1 MNQTNPAKPA
11 KPSFTG
17 YEVFVIAILAFL
29 QFTVILDFMVM
40 SPLGNIIRPVLNID
54 TAQFGLA
61 VSAYAVSAGVSGLLA
76 AGFADKFDRKKL
88 LLFFYTGFLAGTA
101 LCAMA
106 TSYEFLLGA
115 RIVTGIFG
123 GVIGSVSMAIVTD
136 LFSMQVRGRVMG
148 FIQMAFAGSQVLG
161 LPIGLYLANK
171 WAWHAPFW
179 MIVIAGL
186 LPGIIIALKMK
197 PVNAHLALQHDRN
210 AFEHMGKTVSNK
222 NYLLAFLTTTLLATG
237 GYMLM
242 PFGSDF
248 SVRNLGITNDQIPL
262 LYLISGLFTLVFG
275 PLAGVLSDKI
285 GKYKVFVGGSIL
297 TMIMVAIYTNLG
309 VTPLSLVIAINVL
322 MFAGVMARMSTSSA
336 IISAIPQPQD
346 RGAFM
351 SVNYATQQFAG
362 GLAAF
367 VAGHVIY
374 QGADG
379 KLHNYSTLGII
390 VMASMMVVMV
400 MLYFVNRRSARKAAA
415 AAPVKTAKEV
425 EAEAFVIE

>member
-1 MNQTNPAKPA
+1 MNQTNPTKSTKPA
-11 KPSFTG
+11 FTG

-40 SPLGNIIRPVLNID
+40 SPLGNIIRPVLKID

-136 LFSMQVRGRVMG
+136 LFSLQVRGRVMG

-179 MIVIAGL
+179 MIVIVGII
-186 LPGIIIALKMK
+186 PGIIIAMRMK

-262 LYLISGLFTLVFG
+262 LYLISGIFTLFFG
-275 PLAGVLSDKI
+275 PLAGILSDKI

-309 VTPLSLVIAINVL
+309 VTPLALVIAINVL

-336 IISAIPQPQD
+336 LISAIPAPQD

-390 VMASMMVVMV
+390 VMSSMLVVMV
-400 MLYFVNRRSARKAAA
+400 MLYFVNRQSARKAAA
-415 AAPVKTAKEV
+415 MNPVKPVKEV
-425 EAEAFVIE
+425 AEAFVIE

>member
-1 MNQTNPAKPA
+1 
-11 KPSFTG
+11 
-17 YEVFVIAILAFL
+17 
-29 QFTVILDFMVM
+29 MVM
-40 SPLGNIIRPVLNID
+40 SPLGNIIRPVLKID

-61 VSAYAVSAGVSGLLA
+61 VSAYAVSAGFSGLLA

-136 LFSMQVRGRVMG
+136 LFSLQVRGRVMS

-179 MIVIAGL
+179 MIVIVGL
-186 LPGIIIALKMK
+186 LPGIIIAMKMK

-309 VTPLSLVIAINVL
+309 VTPLALVIAINVL

-336 IISAIPQPQD
+336 LISAIPAPQD

-390 VMASMMVVMV
+390 VMSSMLVVMV
-400 MLYFVNRRSARKAAA
+400 MLYFVNRQSARKAAA
-415 AAPVKTAKEV
+415 MTPVKPAKSV
-425 EAEAFVIE
+425 EAEAFMIE